1 MVSHITDAIKDWIEG
16 VVIPVDGKE
25 GVLSRMK
32 NPCNIFSNNKKRF
45 VPELQKKN
53 KNIYVI

>member
-1 MVSHITDAIKDWIEG
+1 MHFSLDS
-16 VVIPVDGKE
+16 KE